1 IASGPSQPSDIATAV
16 DAAWTR
22 PWRWSGVA
30 ATRAPEM
37 IELTSGVRS
46 SASATITPIRMAAWT
61 TSSIGATAKRSQL
74 PATSAARPLIRR
86 RSGPLANAPSNP
98 PVPGDREHHADRRR
112 RGTALLGEQ
121 DREQVEAREKRVAGR
136 EQERRGAKVWPP
148 PQPPE
153 PLDRL
158 APAASLHSPCALAR
172 LEVRARQR
180 HPDHRRQKRDC
191 VGKER
196 QHPGDAEQ
204 QSPQRRAG
212 EDRPELS
219 GLPSR
224 DRLRQSLRRHHAADR
239 AALAHV
245 RNDEHRA
252 VEEGD

>member
-180 HPDHRRQKRDC
+180 QPDHRRQKRDC
-191 VGKER
+191 VGK
-196 QHPGDAEQ
+196 DAAPWRRRTAIPPTAGRRG
-204 QSPQRRAG
+204 SPRTVGPPAARPPPAVAPAAPRCGSRRA
-212 EDRPELS
+212 RT
-219 GLPSR
+219 R
-224 DRLRQSLRRHHAADR
+224 KKRRTSCR
-239 AALAHV
+239 
-245 RNDEHRA
+245 R
-252 VEEGD
+252 